1 MKHANVAFF
10 IPHIGCPNRCSFCNQ
25 NTISGE
31 KSVPTVAFI
40 KATLENA
47 LSTMDKELIK
57 KSEIAFFGGSFTAI
71 DRSLMIELLESVQ
84 EFIGQD
90 RFLGI
95 RISTRPDA
103 IDSNILDL
111 LKKYNVS
118 SIELGAQS
126 MSDDVLLKN
135 MRGHS
140 AEDIFRASELI
151 KEYGFSLGLQMMT
164 GLYGDSADGAI
175 ETAQKFIQIK
185 PDTVRIYP
193 TVVLKDTHLA
203 KLYLEGKYN
212 PLGIEQTVSLCA
224 KLLNM
229 FEENGIKVIRVG
241 LHDQSGLKENFV
253 AGAYHA
259 ALGELIM
266 GEQMFLK
273 ALNALKA
280 RNLSG
285 GEVCFA
291 VNPSNLSQMTGQKKR
306 NLSRFYD
313 MGYNVSVKADN
324 SVKIKDIKVI

>member
-31 KSVPTVAFI
+31 NSVPTTDYI
-40 KATLENA
+40 KETLRNA
-47 LSTMDKELIK
+47 VSTMDKELLK

-84 EFIGQD
+84 EFIGLD
-90 RFLGI
+90 GFLGI

-103 IDSNILDL
+103 INCDTLNL

-126 MSDDVLLKN
+126 MSDEVLIRN
-135 MRGHS
+135 MRGHT
-140 AEDIFRASELI
+140 ADDVFNASRLI

-164 GLYGDSADGAI
+164 GLYGDTVDRAL
-175 ETAQKFIQIK
+175 ETAKKFIEIK

-193 TVVLKDTHLA
+193 TVVLKDTYLA
-203 KLYLEGKYN
+203 KLYSEGKYN
-212 PLGIEQTVSLCA
+212 PLGIEETVSLCA

-229 FEENGIKVIRVG
+229 FEEKGIKVIRVG
-241 LHDQSGLKENFV
+241 LHDQSGLKENYV

-266 GEQMFLK
+266 GEQMFIK
-273 ALNALKA
+273 ALDALKN

-285 GEVCFA
+285 GEVCFM
-291 VNPSNLSQMTGQKKR
+291 VNPSNLSQMIGQKKR
-306 NLSRFYD
+306 NLSRFFD

-324 SVKIKDIKVI
+324 SVKIKDLKLI

>member
-1 MKHANVAFF
+1 MKHANIAFF

-31 KSVPTVAFI
+31 NSVPTTDYI
-40 KATLENA
+40 KETLKNA
-47 LSTMDKELIK
+47 VSTMDSELIK

-71 DRSLMIELLESVQ
+71 DRSLMVELLESAQ
-84 EFIGQD
+84 DFIGIN
-90 RFLGI
+90 RFAGI

-103 IDSNILDL
+103 VDRDTLDL
-111 LKKYNVS
+111 LKKYHVS

-126 MSDDVLLKN
+126 MSNDVLLKN
-135 MRGHS
+135 MRGHT
-140 AEDIFRASELI
+140 AEDVFTASNLI

-164 GLYGDSADGAI
+164 GLYGDSVDGAI
-175 ETAQKFIQIK
+175 ETAQKFIEIK

-203 KLYLEGKYN
+203 KLYDEGKYN
-212 PLGIEQTVSLCA
+212 PLGIEETVSLCA

-229 FEENGIKVIRVG
+229 FEEKDIKVIRVG

-273 ALNALKA
+273 AIDAFKD
-280 RNLSG
+280 RNLSC
-285 GEVCFA
+285 GEVCIA
-291 VNPSNLSQMTGQKKR
+291 VNPSNLSQMIGQKRCNLKR
-306 NLSRFYD
+306 FLD
-313 MGYNVSVKADN
+313 MGYIVSVKADN
-324 SVKIKDIKVI
+324 SVKIKDLILI

>member
-1 MKHANVAFF
+1 L
-10 IPHIGCPNRCSFCNQ
+10 
-25 NTISGE
+25 
-31 KSVPTVAFI
+31 PTTEYI
-40 KATLENA
+40 RNTLETA
-47 LSTMDKELIK
+47 LCQMDKELII

-71 DRSLMIELLESVQ
+71 DRSLMVELLESAQ
-84 EFIGQD
+84 DFIGINK
-90 RFLGI
+90 FAGI

-103 IDSNILDL
+103 IDRETLDL
-111 LKKYNVS
+111 LKKYRVS

-135 MRGHS
+135 MRGHT
-140 AEDIFRASELI
+140 ADDVFNASKLI
-151 KEYGFSLGLQMMT
+151 KGYGFSLGLQMMT

-175 ETAQKFIQIK
+175 ETAQKFIEIH

-193 TVVLKDTHLA
+193 TVVLKDTYLA
-203 KLYLEGKYN
+203 KLYDEGVYK
-212 PLGIEQTVSLCA
+212 PFGVDETVSLCA

-229 FEENGIKVIRVG
+229 FEENDIKVIRVG
-241 LHDQSGLKENFV
+241 LHDQAGLKENFI

-273 ALNALKA
+273 AIEVLNA
-280 RNLSG
+280 RNLSA

-291 VNPSNLSQMTGQKKR
+291 VNPSTLSQMIGQKKR
-306 NLSRFYD
+306 NLKRFSD
-313 MGYNVSVKADN
+313 MGYSVTVKADN

>member
-31 KSVPTVAFI
+31 NTIPTVKQI
-40 KATLENA
+40 RDTLDDAVKSLDNDM
-47 LSTMDKELIK
+47 LKS
-57 KSEIAFFGGSFTAI
+57 SEIAFFGGSFTAI
-71 DRSLMIELLESVQ
+71 DKNLMVSLLDCVQ
-84 EFIGQD
+84 DYVGENG
-90 RFLGI
+90 FLGI

-103 IDSNILDL
+103 IDDDVLAL
-111 LKKYNVS
+111 LKRYNVT

-135 MRGHS
+135 MRGHTSDDVFKAS
-140 AEDIFRASELI
+140 ALI

-164 GLYGDSADGAI
+164 GLYGDDQNGAI
-175 ETAQKFIQIK
+175 ETAQIFTQIK

-193 TVVLKDTHLA
+193 TVILKDTHLA
-203 KLYLEGKYN
+203 KLYNDGKYN
-212 PLGIEQTVSLCA
+212 PLNVEQTVSLCA
-224 KLLNM
+224 RLLNI
-229 FEENGIKVIRVG
+229 FEENDIKVIRVG
-241 LHDQSGLKENFV
+241 LHDQAGLKDNFV

-273 ALNALKA
+273 ALSAIKDA
-280 RNLSG
+280 KISG
-285 GEVCFA
+285 GEVCIA
-291 VNPSNLSQMTGQKKR
+291 VNPSNLSQMIGQKKC
-306 NLSRFYD
+306 NIKRFSD
-313 MGYNVSVKADN
+313 MGYTVSVKADN